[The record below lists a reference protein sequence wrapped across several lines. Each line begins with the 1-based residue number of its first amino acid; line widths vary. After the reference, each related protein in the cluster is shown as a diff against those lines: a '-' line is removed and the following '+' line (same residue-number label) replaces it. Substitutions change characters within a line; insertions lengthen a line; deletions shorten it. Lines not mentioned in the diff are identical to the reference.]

1 MSRNTVGK
9 SKILEIIQSSPIAL
23 SHATIQEQMKGT
35 CDRVTIYR
43 ILERLVK
50 ENEIHRIVN
59 VNGVVNFAACKS
71 CSHSS
76 HHHDHLHFSCTTCG
90 ELTCF
95 EDQSVDLKLPS
106 NFIIQEYQLTVAGLC
121 GKCS

>member
-1 MSRNTVGK
+1 MSRNTIAK
-9 SKILEIIQSSPIAL
+9 TRILEIIQGSSIAL
-23 SHATIQEQMKGT
+23 THAAIQEQT
-35 CDRVTIYR
+35 RDVCDRVTIYR
-43 ILERLVK
+43 ILDRLVN

-59 VNGVVNFAACKS
+59 VNGVVNFAACKR

-76 HHHDHLHFSCTTCG
+76 HHHDHIHFSCIKCG

-95 EDQSVDLKLPS
+95 EDQSIDLNLPS
-106 NFIIQEYQLTVAGLC
+106 KYIIQEYQLTVAGIC